1 MSGLVRGEQDTPSL
15 LQGTEERAPC
25 RSQTTEHELVS
36 GIPGLGEIPHCHPKG
51 TGKPR
56 ALQGRAPTMASSCSE
71 WGGRGGFWPTVP
83 RGGGSD
89 QHFSGWFENQEK
101 AEGFRL
107 RKERAQNDPY
117 IT

>member
-25 RSQTTEHELVS
+25 RSQTTEHKLVS